1 MTFNTN
7 NKEKILIT
15 GSRKGIGKY
24 LAEYYSDKGFYVF
37 GCSREPID
45 YLLPNYTHYICD
57 ITKEKQVKE
66 MLRDIKK
73 TTGHIDILVN
83 NAGVNLTLQPTMLV
97 SYQKALKTVEVN
109 LLGTFLMCREVA
121 KLMVKNSFGRIINF
135 SSMAVKLEV
144 EGEAIY
150 TASKAAIISFTR
162 VLAKEV
168 YPFGITCNVVS
179 PSAIETDLMSEID
192 ENALNKVL
200 SRNAVKTKG
209 KMEDVSNTIDWLIKP
224 DSVAITGQVIYL
236 GGV

>member
-1 MTFNTN
+1 MNKQ
-7 NKEKILIT
+7 KEKSIFIT

-24 LAEYYSDKGFYVF
+24 LVEYYSDKGFKVF
-37 GCSREPID
+37 GCSREPIN
-45 YLLPNYTHYICD
+45 YSLPNYSHYICD

-73 TTGHIDILVN
+73 TNGYIDILIN
-83 NAGVNLTLQPTMLV
+83 NAGVNLTLQSTILV
-97 SYQKALKTVEVN
+97 SYQNALKTIEIN
-109 LLGTFLMCREVA
+109 LLGTFLMCREVSR
-121 KLMVKNSFGRIINF
+121 LMMKKSFGRIINF
-135 SSMAVKLEV
+135 SSMAVKHEV

-179 PSAIETDLMSEID
+179 PSAIETDLMNKID
-192 ENALNKVL
+192 ENALNNVL
-200 SRNAVKTKG
+200 FRNAVKTKG
-209 KMEDVSNTIDWLIKP
+209 KMEDISNTIDWLIKP
-224 DSVAITGQVIYL
+224 KSDAITGQVIFL

>member
-1 MTFNTN
+1 MNEEG
-7 NKEKILIT
+7 KKSILIT

-24 LAEYYSDKGFYVF
+24 LVEYYSDKGFNVF
-37 GCSREPID
+37 GCSREPIN
-45 YLLPNYTHYICD
+45 YSLPNYSHYICD
-57 ITKEKQVKE
+57 ITEEKQVKE

-73 TTGHIDILVN
+73 NNGHIDILIN

-97 SYQKALKTVEVN
+97 SYQNALKTVEIN

-121 KLMVKNSFGRIINF
+121 RLMMKNSFGRIINF
-135 SSMAVKLEV
+135 SSMAVKHKV

-168 YPFGITCNVVS
+168 YPLGITCNVVS
-179 PSAIETDLMSEID
+179 PSAIDTDLMNGIKED
-192 ENALNKVL
+192 ALNNVL
-200 SRNAVKTKG
+200 LRNAVKSKG
-209 KMEDVSNTIDWLIKP
+209 KMEDVSNTVDWLIKP
-224 DSVAITGQVIYL
+224 ESDAITGQVVYL

>member
-1 MTFNTN
+1 MNKQ
-7 NKEKILIT
+7 KEKSIIIT

-24 LAEYYSDKGFYVF
+24 LVEYYSDKGFNVF
-37 GCSREPID
+37 GCSREPI
-45 YLLPNYTHYICD
+45 NYSLSNYSHYICD

-73 TTGHIDILVN
+73 TNGYIDILIN
-83 NAGVNLTLQPTMLV
+83 NAGVNLTLQSTMLV
-97 SYQKALKTVEVN
+97 SYQNALKTIEIN
-109 LLGTFLMCREVA
+109 LLGTFLMCREVT
-121 KLMVKNSFGRIINF
+121 KLMMKNSFGRIINF
-135 SSMAVKLEV
+135 SSMAVKHEV

-162 VLAKEV
+162 VFAKEV

-179 PSAIETDLMSEID
+179 PSAIETDLMNEIEED
-192 ENALNKVL
+192 ALNNVL

-209 KMEDVSNTIDWLIKP
+209 KMGDISNTVDWLIKP
-224 DSVAITGQVIYL
+224 ESDAITGQIIYL

>member
-1 MTFNTN
+1 MNEEG
-7 NKEKILIT
+7 KKSILIT

-24 LAEYYSDKGFYVF
+24 LVEYYSDKGFNVF
-37 GCSREPID
+37 GCSREPIN
-45 YLLPNYTHYICD
+45 YSLPNYSHYICD
-57 ITKEKQVKE
+57 ITEEKQVKE

-73 TTGHIDILVN
+73 NNGHIDILIN

-97 SYQKALKTVEVN
+97 SYQNALKTVEIN

-121 KLMVKNSFGRIINF
+121 RLMMKNSFGRIINF
-135 SSMAVKLEV
+135 SSMAVKHEV

-168 YPFGITCNVVS
+168 YPLGITCNVVS
-179 PSAIETDLMSEID
+179 PSAIDTDLMNGIKED
-192 ENALNKVL
+192 ALNNVL
-200 SRNAVKTKG
+200 LRNAVKSKG
-209 KMEDVSNTIDWLIKP
+209 KMEDVSNTVDWLIKP
-224 DSVAITGQVIYL
+224 ESDAITGQVVYL